1 MSDSVKDEFKN
12 EQPQDGDDAGWG
24 EEPEQAEQMQQDED
38 RAPSMPPMETLDQEA
53 EESRGRQLSRSPPPN
68 DRYSP
73 GPVRSP
79 PPRRSPPPPR
89 RRNENPPEPN
99 ETVGVFGLSIRT
111 REIDLEDEF
120 NRFGKVDK
128 VTIVY
133 DQRSD
138 RSRGFGFI
146 KMASIEDAEK
156 CIEGLNGVDIH
167 GRRIRV
173 DFSATKR
180 PHSPTP
186 GQYMGV
192 KRFDDRGPPRGP
204 PRGGY
209 RSGPPRRYHDRDDW
223 RGGRRS
229 PPPRRRYSRSPPPR
243 RGGGYRDYSPPP
255 RGYGRPR
262 SRSPPPRG
270 GYGRRSPPPRRYSRS
285 PPPSRRYSRSPPPRR
300 YSPSPIR
307 D

>member
-1 MSDSVKDEFKN
+1 MADTEVKDEFKG
-12 EQPQDGDDAGWG
+12 EHQDADSGWG
-24 EEPEQAEQMQQDED
+24 ETQGGWEEPQSGWGEPEA
-38 RAPSMPPMETLDQEA
+38 QEA
-53 EESRGRQLSRSPPPN
+53 TQPPQEQEQEQEHDERERGRPRSRSPPAG

-73 GPVRSP
+73 GAARP

-89 RRNENPPEPN
+89 RRNENPPEAN
-99 ETVGVFGLSIRT
+99 ETLGVFGLSIRT
-111 REIDLEDEF
+111 REVDLEDEF
-120 NRFGKVDK
+120 NRFGKVDR

-167 GRRIRV
+167 GRKIRV

-192 KRFDDRGPPRGP
+192 KRFDDRRPDRGP
-204 PRGGY
+204 PRGE
-209 RSGPPRRYHDRDDW
+209 
-223 RGGRRS
+223 
-229 PPPRRRYSRSPPPR
+229 
-243 RGGGYRDYSPPP
+243 
-255 RGYGRPR
+255 
-262 SRSPPPRG
+262 
-270 GYGRRSPPPRRYSRS
+270 
-285 PPPSRRYSRSPPPRR
+285 
-300 YSPSPIR
+300 
-307 D
+307 